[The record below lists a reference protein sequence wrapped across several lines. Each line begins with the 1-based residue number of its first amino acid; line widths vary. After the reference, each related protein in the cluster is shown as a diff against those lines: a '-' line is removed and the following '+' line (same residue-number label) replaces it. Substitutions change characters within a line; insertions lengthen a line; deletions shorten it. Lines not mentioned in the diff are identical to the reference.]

1 MLLLVVLTRKFERKN
16 VVVVVGTT
24 FYRQQQQTE
33 EVNMVHTKT
42 TYIEMRKPCKYGC
55 TDTDER
61 PNTFGARVDTNG
73 QATIWCVECGEY
85 QYNAPKTELGED
97 QRHIKTRDSIKLSTR
112 IRIFMRAN
120 GMCELCGAADVI
132 LHVSHILSVDDSRG
146 TDITPEEVNHD
157 DNLACLCEACNIGM
171 GKLSFNPRLYL
182 RLLRKR
188 MMND

>member
-55 TDTDER
+55 TDIDEM

-73 QATIWCVECGEY
+73 QATIWWHCSV
-85 QYNAPKTELGED
+85 
-97 QRHIKTRDSIKLSTR
+97 R
-112 IRIFMRAN
+112 I
-120 GMCELCGAADVI
+120 
-132 LHVSHILSVDDSRG
+132 
-146 TDITPEEVNHD
+146 NH
-157 DNLACLCEACNIGM
+157 
-171 GKLSFNPRLYL
+171 
-182 RLLRKR
+182 
-188 MMND
+188 

>member
-1 MLLLVVLTRKFERKN
+1 VLTRKFEERCCLLLLKN
-16 VVVVVGTT
+16 N

-55 TDTDER
+55 TDIDEM

-73 QATIWCVECGEY
+73 QATIWCVECGRH

-97 QRHIKTRDSIKLSTR
+97 QRHIKTRDNIKLSTR

-132 LHVSHILSVDDSRG
+132 LHVSHILSVDDSLG